1 MAVRH
6 ISYEV
11 EPGDFEVMREALVY
25 TLGQVLQD
33 RFTSEVRAIHCSG
46 RVILSPFCSNL
57 SSPALPKR
65 TNACLVITDA
75 DVRFRWNPRGGVY
88 TT

>member
-33 RFTSEVRAIHCSG
+33 RFTSEVRGIIAQVASF
-46 RVILSPFCSNL
+46 VSFLLELKFS
-57 SSPALPKR
+57 ALPLV
-65 TNACLVITDA
+65 CCIVSLVIS
-75 DVRFRWNPRGGVY
+75 
-88 TT
+88 